1 MSVLVT
7 GGTGTLGF
15 HLLNSMTQSK
25 GDLISFSPGPGKD
38 YRSLSHV
45 NYEFGDLLDFG
56 SISEVIK
63 KYQPKEIYHIA
74 SQSNVGVSHH
84 KPFETLNTNIMGTQN
99 LLEAVRRQIPKSKVL
114 LLSSSDIYGAGEGL
128 LDTLHI
134 ETDIYRPITPFASSK
149 ACMEVIG
156 LQYQRAWGLHVSI
169 ARPFNFTGPY
179 HSRRFVLPNIA
190 EQLVKIAEYG
200 GEPVIYT
207 GNLDVSRDV
216 LDVRDLS
223 RALVLLMNIS
233 ESGSVYNICSG
244 QVKTIRELV
253 EGLIEICSVD
263 VDIRR
268 DPTREREIDIPLLM
282 GSPAKLMKDTGWK
295 PMIEIEDS
303 LKDIYREMEIRI
315 ERSNIFEENRS
326 NTTPKLW
333 D

>member
-25 GDLISFSPGPGKD
+25 GNLVSFSPGPGKD
-38 YRSLSHV
+38 YRSLDHV
-45 NYEFGDLLDFG
+45 TYEFGDLLDFNA
-56 SISEVIK
+56 IADVIK
-63 KYQPKEIYHIA
+63 KHQPREIYHVA
-74 SQSNVGVSHH
+74 SQSSVGVSHQ
-84 KPFETLNTNIMGTQN
+84 KPFETMNTNLMGTQN
-99 LLEAVRRQIPKSKVL
+99 LLEATRRHVPKCKVL

-128 LDTLHI
+128 LDILHT
-134 ETDIYRPITPFASSK
+134 EDDPYKPLTPFASSK
-149 ACMEVIG
+149 ACMEILG
-156 LQYQRAWGLHVSI
+156 LQFHRAWGLHVTI
-169 ARPFNFTGPY
+169 ARPFNYTGPY

-200 GEPVIYT
+200 AEPVIYT

-233 ESGSVYNICSG
+233 QAGSIYNVCSG
-244 QVKTIRELV
+244 QVRTIRELV
-253 EGLIEICSVD
+253 EGLIEICPVD

-268 DPTREREIDIPLLM
+268 DPNREREIDIPLLM
-282 GSPAKLMKDTGWK
+282 GSPEKLMTDTGWK

-303 LKDIYREMEIRI
+303 LRDIYREMELRV
-315 ERSNIFEENRS
+315 ERSIV
-326 NTTPKLW
+326 L
-333 D
+333 DDHI

>member
-15 HLLNSMTQSK
+15 HLLNIMTQSK
-25 GDLISFSPGPGKD
+25 GDLISFSPEPGKD
-38 YRSLSHV
+38 YRSLDHV
-45 NYEFGDLLDFG
+45 QYEFGDLLDFN
-56 SISEVIK
+56 SIANVIK

-74 SQSNVGVSHH
+74 SQSSVGVSHQ
-84 KPFETLNTNIMGTQN
+84 KPFETLNTNFMGTQN
-99 LLEAVRRQIPKSKVL
+99 LLEATRRHIPKSKVL

-128 LDTLHI
+128 LDILHT
-134 ETDIYRPITPFASSK
+134 EGDEYKPLTPFATSK
-149 ACMEVIG
+149 ACMEILG
-156 LQYQRAWGLHVSI
+156 MQFQRAWGLHVCI
-169 ARPFNFTGPY
+169 ARPFNYTGPY

-200 GEPVIYT
+200 AEPVIYT

-233 ESGSVYNICSG
+233 TPASIYNICSG
-244 QVKTIRELV
+244 RVRTIRELV
-253 EGLIEICSVD
+253 EGLIDICPVD

-268 DPTREREIDIPLLM
+268 DPSRERDIDIPLLM
-282 GSPAKLMKDTGWK
+282 GSPEKLMKDTGWK

-303 LKDIYREMEIRI
+303 LRDIYREMELRV
-315 ERSNIFEENRS
+315 ERSIELNE
-326 NTTPKLW
+326 